1 MDQFISGAERERK
14 QGTGH
19 AVSVGRRIVRA
30 EHCGRPGSRA
40 DILLMATRDEIDRS
54 LLAGKFT

>member
-19 AVSVGRRIVRA
+19 AVSVGRCIVRA
-30 EHCGRPGSRA
+30 EHSGRPGSR
-40 DILLMATRDEIDRS
+40 DDTLLIATRDELDRS
-54 LLAGKFT
+54 LLAGKVT